1 MTRVLRGKTLGIV
14 GLGYVGRH
22 VAKIARDTGRTILSE
37 GVMACDVTGIDD
49 VEFGVSTGMS
59 MWRRLTMSPRL
70 SWTGH
75 YAEIRWDAPSTSAL
89 SSPEPVTIVVTPT
102 LSGLH
107 HCYARI

>member
-1 MTRVLRGKTLGIV
+1 M
-14 GLGYVGRH
+14 
-22 VAKIARDTGRTILSE
+22 AKIARDTGRTILSE